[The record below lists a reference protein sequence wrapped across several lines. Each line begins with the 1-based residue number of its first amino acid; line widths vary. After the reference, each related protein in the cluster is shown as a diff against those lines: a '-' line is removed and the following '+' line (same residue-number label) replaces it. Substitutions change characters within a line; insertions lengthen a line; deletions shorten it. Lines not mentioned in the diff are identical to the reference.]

1 MLLPLCSVC
10 FCPAGARQLLQL
22 NHHQALLLPLGER
35 CRAPPQWQDMPSL
48 GKHPASPSPLPPRCG
63 TAKLTFF
70 SAPLGEPQHQ
80 NVALQKT
87 QPRSRA
93 VPLGGLLHLPARGPG
108 ASVGQCGVLGAGL
121 PHAWG
126 EARSPSSGEALLPA
140 AGCHHGE
147 GPKSTT
153 APSQRGFLNKGV
165 LSPSGLICANGGAAG
180 PAVARRSLWAA
191 PGSLQP
197 SCLPCRRLDL
207 HRARGQAG
215 GPVRV
220 PVTLCR

>member
-1 MLLPLCSVC
+1 M
-10 FCPAGARQLLQL
+10 
-22 NHHQALLLPLGER
+22 
-35 CRAPPQWQDMPSL
+35 
-48 GKHPASPSPLPPRCG
+48 
-63 TAKLTFF
+63 
-70 SAPLGEPQHQ
+70 
-80 NVALQKT
+80 
-87 QPRSRA
+87 
-93 VPLGGLLHLPARGPG
+93 
-108 ASVGQCGVLGAGL
+108 GQCGVLGAGL

-165 LSPSGLICANGGAAG
+165 LSPSGLICANSGAAG
-180 PAVARRSLWAA
+180 PAVARRYLWVA

-220 PVTLCR
+220 PVTGPGSKPFPSSRPPATRRRRTEDKRSVPVRMRFSAPSY

>member
-87 QPRSRA
+87 QARSRA
-93 VPLGGLLHLPARGPG
+93 VPLGGLLHLPARGLELLWDSVGCLEPACPTLGARPG
-108 ASVGQCGVLGAGL
+108 A
-121 PHAWG
+121 
-126 EARSPSSGEALLPA
+126 PA
-140 AGCHHGE
+140 AERLCCRQRAV
-147 GPKSTT
+147 TT
-153 APSQRGFLNKGV
+153 AR
-165 LSPSGLICANGGAAG
+165 
-180 PAVARRSLWAA
+180 ARRALRLHHSAVSSIKASSAHQASSVQTAA
-191 PGSLQP
+191 PLGRLWPAAPCGRPQAHCSHRVSL
-197 SCLPCRRLDL
+197 
-207 HRARGQAG
+207 A
-215 GPVRV
+215 VV
-220 PVTLCR
+220 